1 MPGSNAR
8 VLQKARTLDCDV
20 VALDLEDAVSPE
32 NKYLARAQA
41 CAAVAEGGFGARD
54 IVIRINAL
62 ASPWGKADLEAVAK
76 VKPDAIILPK
86 VSGPDDME
94 EARRGMANCALWA
107 MIETPR
113 AVLNVAAIAA
123 AGAGC
128 LILGSND
135 LMKEMRARPVPQQEN
150 LWMAMSLV
158 VMAARAQGIAAI
170 DGTFNDL
177 ADLAGFSA
185 SCEQGHAFGFDGKTL
200 IHPSQIAVSNRI
212 FAPSAAEIEE
222 ARRILAAFAAHPGK
236 SVLTLDGR
244 MLEQLHAEEAQRILA
259 LAEATRP

>member
-8 VLQKARTLDCDV
+8 ALQRARTLDCDV

-32 NKYLARAQA
+32 DKALARAQA
-41 CAAVAEGGFGARD
+41 CTAVAEGGFGTREV
-54 IVIRINAL
+54 VIRINAL

-76 VKPDAIILPK
+76 VRPDAVILPK
-86 VSGPDDME
+86 VSGPAEME
-94 EARRGMANCALWA
+94 EAKRGMANCALWA
-107 MIETPR
+107 MIETPPS
-113 AVLNVAAIAA
+113 VLKVAAIAG

-128 LILGSND
+128 LVLGSND
-135 LMKEMRARPVPQQEN
+135 LMKEMRARPMAHREN
-150 LWMAMSLV
+150 LWAAMSLV

-170 DGTFNDL
+170 DGTFNDI
-177 ADLAGFSA
+177 ADLAGFAA

-200 IHPSQIAVSNRI
+200 IHPSQIAVANRV

-222 ARRILAAFAAHPGK
+222 ARRILAAFATHPGK

-244 MLEQLHAEEAQRILA
+244 MLEQLHAEEARRILA
-259 LAEATRP
+259 LAEATRS